1 MKKNY
6 SHLFLTP
13 ALSLLLFI
21 SPGANAAEKAKPTV
35 CKQCNMNIEE
45 ANRKSAV
52 YVMQGIEA
60 SGFDDIGCAV
70 AWRNGECAMRQSA
83 FDENAVAHDY
93 LSEETV
99 PVEKAF
105 YVVSSDIKTPMGYGI
120 AAFKNKEQAVK
131 FASGHGNSKV
141 VTLNELIS
149 LKLK

>member
-6 SHLFLTP
+6 SRLFLT
-13 ALSLLLFI
+13 LSLLLFI
-21 SPGANAAEKAKPTV
+21 AEGAYAAEKVKPTV

-60 SGFDDIGCAV
+60 SGFDDMGCAV
-70 AWRNGECAMRQSA
+70 VWRNGECAMRQSA

-93 LSEETV
+93 LSVETV
-99 PVEKAF
+99 PVEKAL

-141 VTLNELIS
+141 ITFSELIS
-149 LKLK
+149 QKLK